1 MPRVRLEN
9 LSYEALFE
17 GVVKVIRNAQ
27 CLVDEAHT
35 LHKHKMYARSY
46 ALSHFSREEFGK
58 SFMLIRAAVEV
69 SLNIVVDWIKL
80 SKRFRDH
87 KQKIVN
93 DSVLSWILFANMEID
108 GKKIDLEGLLSTT
121 ENKNNRKNECLYVD
135 WANKKKFVS
144 PEEIV
149 TKEKSE
155 RNLSLA
161 EYRIALY
168 SPLIIK
174 IIKNFSSIAPSEL
187 KALYLKELQENP

>member
-1 MPRVRLEN
+1 MPRVRLAN
-9 LSYEALFE
+9 LSSEALFE
-17 GVVKVIRNAQ
+17 GAVKVIRNAQ

-35 LHKHKMYARSY
+35 LHDHKMYARSY

-187 KALYLKELQENP
+187 KALYLKELQENL